1 MTTQRPTILF
11 IAEAVTLAHLARPA
25 ALAEGLD
32 PLAYDV
38 VLACDRRYQHFLD
51 RMPFRTRHIRSIPS
65 DQFLKAVAVGRPIFD
80 RATLHDY
87 VREDLALLDE
97 VRPAA
102 VIGDLRLSLSVSARL
117 AGIPYL
123 AITTAYWSPHAE
135 AASPLPE
142 LPMNRWLGTALAQWL
157 FRLSKPAAFAYHALP
172 LNRVRRDYGL
182 PPLPLDLRHTYTDGD
197 HTLYADAREL
207 VPIEHLPDMHHYLG
221 PVLWSPPVGLPPW
234 WDELPTDRPLI
245 YATLGSSG
253 DPGLLKLTLD
263 ALADLPVTVVAT
275 TAAKTELGTTPANAR
290 VLSYAPGD
298 KLAARADLMICN
310 GGSLTVYQSLAAGKP
325 LIGIASHM
333 DQHLSMLYVERAG
346 VGRCLRSEQLN
357 AAILREAVLGLL
369 ADAGARARA
378 EVLARAIA
386 TYRPAE
392 RLATILGR
400 ILTQSHGNQVLAK

>member
-1 MTTQRPTILF
+1 MSSQRPTILF

-87 VREDLALLDE
+87 VREDIALLEE

-102 VIGDLRLSLSVSARL
+102 VIGDLRLSLSVSARV

-123 AITTAYWSPHAE
+123 PITTAYWSPHAE

-142 LPMNRWLGTALAQWL
+142 LPMNRWLGTRLAQWL
-157 FRLSKPAAFAYHALP
+157 FRLTKPTAFAYHALP

-182 PPLPLDLRHTYTDGD
+182 APLPLDLRYTYTDGD

-207 VPIEHLPDMHHYLG
+207 VPIEHLPAKHHYLG
-221 PVLWSPPVGLPPW
+221 PILWSPPVALPPW
-234 WDELPTDRPLI
+234 WDELPSDRPLI

-275 TAAKTELGTTPANAR
+275 TAAKADLGTMPANAH
-290 VLSYAPGD
+290 VLAYAPGD

-333 DQHLSMLYVERAG
+333 DQHLSMLYVEKAG
-346 VGRCLRSEQLN
+346 AGRLLRSEQLS
-357 AAILREAVLGLL
+357 ATKLRTAVEQMLE
-369 ADAGARARA
+369 DAQTKARAQA
-378 EVLARAIA
+378 LARAIGR
-386 TYRPAE
+386 YHPAE
-392 RLATILGR
+392 RLAGIL
-400 ILTQSHGNQVLAK
+400 QQVI